1 MPMTT
6 LNISLTDDQAKLVE
20 ELIIRHGFANRSEF
34 FRAVLRR
41 VSAQPKVAFEAAVW
55 PFVSP
60 GTKSKKSLLRE
71 FKQPG
76 LYSPEF
82 LADLAEGLDNS
93 PYFDK

>member
-1 MPMTT
+1 MIT

-55 PFVSP
+55 PFAAPV
-60 GTKSKKSLLRE
+60 TKSKKAILRK
-71 FKQPG
+71 FKQSG
-76 LYSPEF
+76 LYSAEF
-82 LADLAEGLDNS
+82 LAELTEGLDNS
-93 PYFDK
+93 PHFDK